1 MVTHMPLSEVEK
13 LELYKNLMSCV
24 TSIIKDRTVFI
35 LMWLIIIFSQDEG
48 DLNTSPLRIKNSFV
62 TMLMRYLL
70 QKRGTNIDTDMNMV
84 YNCIGALPRIAKSF
98 TRMKDTAK
106 C

>member
-1 MVTHMPLSEVEK
+1 MVTHMPLSEVDK

-24 TSIIKDRTVFI
+24 MTVVTDRTVFI

-48 DLNTSPLRIKNSFV
+48 EQNGAPLRIKNSFV

-70 QKRGTNIDTDMNMV
+70 QKRGTNIDTDMNRV
-84 YNCIGALPRIAKSF
+84 YNCIAALPGIDKSF
-98 TRMKDTAK
+98 TRVKDSMK